1 MDKNTKKNTPISTR
15 FTNEKRGEKSVKDM
29 SVSLTEL
36 CETCGGKHPIHED
49 GFEYLDCWNYLLK
62 LKRDLK
68 EVTNE

>member
-1 MDKNTKKNTPISTR
+1 MNQNTKKITPFKTS
-15 FTNEKRGEKSVKDM
+15 FVVNKRGDYSVKDM

>member
-1 MDKNTKKNTPISTR
+1 MSKDTKKTTPNSPL
-15 FTNEKRGEKSVKDM
+15 FTDEKRGENSVKDM

-49 GFEYLDCWNYLLK
+49 GFEYFDCWNYLLK